1 MELIAV
7 ILLVLLVLF
16 GEVGLYRR
24 RGLEGLSYYCHF
36 SETERTEGE
45 SLQFV
50 ETVTND
56 KTLPV
61 PWLKAELTTSR
72 WLDFP
77 EANSAVTGEN
87 RFVSS
92 FFSVHSRSRVSRVW
106 EITCE
111 KRGVYEMEHIVLVT
125 SDLLGIVRLSLH
137 AADHGEK
144 LTVLPKRLTEAGLLL
159 PKLLRQQYGEQ
170 AVRYSLLT
178 DPCLSA
184 GVREYVTGDPIHR
197 MHWKASAHA
206 GTLLMRQGGTDGS
219 ADGNGAAGTGIP
231 PPRCRTDDTG
241 QRIVGAHHSGV
252 CPVPLGILQQRLA
265 GAAVRRGTQCQG
277 QPHCHALRC
286 RQYHVS
292 PAFAAAG
299 GVAVAGRAVHVPAA
313 LAVCQPHDTGNRAAD
328 HALYRP
334 ACGTLEATVRRVGA
348 GDGTCP

>member
-92 FFSVHSRSRVSRVW
+92 FFSVRSRSRVSRVW

-170 AVRYSLLT
+170 AVRYLGGEAWRL
-178 DPCLSA
+178 PYRVLFCLAA
-184 GVREYVTGDPIHR
+184 GVGAVVSLRSVWALSDIANGLMAVPN
-197 MHWKASAHA
+197 
-206 GTLLMRQGGTDGS
+206 LLGLLL
-219 ADGNGAAGTGIP
+219 
-231 PPRCRTDDTG
+231 
-241 QRIVGAHHSGV
+241 
-252 CPVPLGILQQRLA
+252 LGKQI
-265 GAAVRRGTQCQG
+265 GTQ
-277 QPHCHALRC
+277 R
-286 RQYHVS
+286 
-292 PAFAAAG
+292 
-299 GVAVAGRAVHVPAA
+299 
-313 LAVCQPHDTGNRAAD
+313 
-328 HALYRP
+328 
-334 ACGTLEATVRRVGA
+334 EK
-348 GDGTCP
+348 

>member
-24 RGLEGLSYYCHF
+24 RGLEGLSYRCHF
-36 SETERTEGE
+36 SETECTEGE

-92 FFSVHSRSRVSRVW
+92 FFSVRSRSRVSRVW

-125 SDLLGIVRLSLH
+125 MPQTTAES
-137 AADHGEK
+137 
-144 LTVLPKRLTEAGLLL
+144 
-159 PKLLRQQYGEQ
+159 
-170 AVRYSLLT
+170 
-178 DPCLSA
+178 
-184 GVREYVTGDPIHR
+184 
-197 MHWKASAHA
+197 
-206 GTLLMRQGGTDGS
+206 
-219 ADGNGAAGTGIP
+219 
-231 PPRCRTDDTG
+231 
-241 QRIVGAHHSGV
+241 
-252 CPVPLGILQQRLA
+252 
-265 GAAVRRGTQCQG
+265 
-277 QPHCHALRC
+277 
-286 RQYHVS
+286 
-292 PAFAAAG
+292 
-299 GVAVAGRAVHVPAA
+299 
-313 LAVCQPHDTGNRAAD
+313 
-328 HALYRP
+328 
-334 ACGTLEATVRRVGA
+334 
-348 GDGTCP
+348 

>member
-92 FFSVHSRSRVSRVW
+92 FFSVRSRSRVSRVW

-137 AADHGEK
+137 AADHGGK

-197 MHWKASAHA
+197 MHWKASAQD
-206 GTLLMRQGGTDGS
+206 RKS
-219 ADGNGAAGTGIP
+219 
-231 PPRCRTDDTG
+231 
-241 QRIVGAHHSGV
+241 VV
-252 CPVPLGILQQRLA
+252 
-265 GAAVRRGTQCQG
+265 
-277 QPHCHALRC
+277 
-286 RQYHVS
+286 
-292 PAFAAAG
+292 
-299 GVAVAGRAVHVPAA
+299 
-313 LAVCQPHDTGNRAAD
+313 
-328 HALYRP
+328 
-334 ACGTLEATVRRVGA
+334 
-348 GDGTCP
+348 

>member
-92 FFSVHSRSRVSRVW
+92 FFSVRSRSRVSRVW

-184 GVREYVTGDPIHR
+184 GVRE
-197 MHWKASAHA
+197 
-206 GTLLMRQGGTDGS
+206 
-219 ADGNGAAGTGIP
+219 
-231 PPRCRTDDTG
+231 
-241 QRIVGAHHSGV
+241 
-252 CPVPLGILQQRLA
+252 
-265 GAAVRRGTQCQG
+265 
-277 QPHCHALRC
+277 
-286 RQYHVS
+286 
-292 PAFAAAG
+292 
-299 GVAVAGRAVHVPAA
+299 
-313 LAVCQPHDTGNRAAD
+313 
-328 HALYRP
+328 
-334 ACGTLEATVRRVGA
+334 
-348 GDGTCP
+348 